1 MNIQIIDPGHKYKLP
16 SLDGKHEQVLQFV
29 KRCDPGN
36 PTRFPGNTNAYP
48 GTTIQ
53 CVLRALLERFRYLQK
68 QVWAPENIACIFC
81 LRVALWLIEFRAAR
95 RHKSLYLVPL
105 SHAEK
110 ALMCDECLHTRCHHG
125 KATRKSLKGEGE

>member
-68 QVWAPENIACIFC
+68 QVWAPENIAC
-81 LRVALWLIEFRAAR
+81 
-95 RHKSLYLVPL
+95 KSLYLVPL

-125 KATRKSLKGEGE
+125 KATRKSLKGEGK